1 MAWFMGIDI
10 GSEAAKGAITKDGAP
25 AAEETL
31 PSGYKYGEVAE
42 SLRVRLLEKAGIS
55 FDDVE
60 FTVATGQGRESVSFS
75 DEMADD
81 IRCAARGINSL
92 FPNVRT
98 IIDVQGQSS
107 RIIHVNELGQVGDFV
122 VSEKCAAG
130 SGQFLNVIG
139 NVLRIDV
146 DDIGELSLKA
156 KNPVRFT
163 TGCVVFWETEAISR
177 VSEGFS
183 REDILAGVHRAMAE
197 KIVSLIERI
206 GLKEECAVS
215 GGGGLDIGLVKSIR
229 DELGVEVRLSENP
242 QTVTALGAAVM
253 AAEISKRAKKGSG

>member
-1 MAWFMGIDI
+1 MGIDI
-10 GSEAAKGAITKDGAP
+10 GSEAAKGVVTKDGILV
-25 AAEETL
+25 AEETL

-42 SLRVRLLEKAGIS
+42 GLRKGLLEKAGLT
-55 FDDVE
+55 FDDVT
-60 FTVATGQGRESVSFS
+60 FTVATGQGRDNVSFS
-75 DEMADD
+75 DDVADD
-81 IRCAARGINSL
+81 IRCSARGINSL

-139 NVLRIDV
+139 NVLRIDI
-146 DDIGELSLKA
+146 DKIGELSLKS
-156 KNPVRFT
+156 KSPVRFT

-206 GLKEECAVS
+206 GLKEECAIS
-215 GGGGLDIGLVKSIR
+215 GGGGLDIGLVESIK
-229 DELGVEVRLSENP
+229 EKLGTGVNVPANS
-242 QTVTALGAAVM
+242 QTATALGAAIM
-253 AAEISKRAKKGSG
+253 AAEIFKERLR

>member
-10 GSEAAKGAITKDGAP
+10 GSEASKGVLTENGKSM
-25 AAEETL
+25 AEETL
-31 PSGYKYGEVAE
+31 PSGYKYGEAAE
-42 SLRVRLLEKAGIS
+42 SLKRGLLEKAGIS

-60 FTVATGQGRESVSFS
+60 FTVATGQGRDSVQFS
-75 DEMADD
+75 NDTADD

-92 FPNVRT
+92 FPDVRM

-107 RIIHVNELGQVGDFV
+107 RIIHVNDLGQVGDFV
-122 VSEKCAAG
+122 ISEKCAAG

-139 NVLRIDV
+139 NVLRIDINE
-146 DDIGELSLKA
+146 IGELSMKA
-156 KNPVRFT
+156 KEPVNFT

-177 VSEGFS
+177 VSEGYS
-183 REDILAGVHRAMAE
+183 KEDILAGVHRAMAE

-215 GGGGLDIGLVKSIR
+215 GGGGLDIGLVESIR
-229 DELGVEVRLSENP
+229 EKLGVKVNVPANP
-242 QTVTALGAAVM
+242 QTVTALGAAIM
-253 AAEISKRAKKGSG
+253 AAEIVKQRSR